1 MAFSKPSPYRC
12 KILTVSRLL
21 SKEDVDEILYL
32 SEDFIPQSEVGQ
44 ISSGLDLMR
53 SLERHNRVAPGKYSY
68 LLACLKEIGRIDLA
82 KSLTEFIYS
91 CLLESMPST
100 FRAPCQ
106 MYAAKLHILVN
117 KQSRYVEG
125 MRNLQAAAG
134 NLHFWEEWISSTF
147 HHLLKCASSSPL
159 ILPEKVDISGL
170 LHLTLESI
178 GNILLPWVGSATVLL
193 QGTSNTQVGIKLHNI
208 QLHKTKLLGDLS
220 EAGLSG
226 LFSWTERPQQL
237 DLAVSAASYAL
248 FDFLSELLGKAVD
261 SERVGRLLKALSAI
275 ESITPENCAFE
286 TLPQLLLQLTKVAVS
301 SSIQFQSCESLLK
314 SLLHNLKN
322 INTVL
327 TVLQGTILE
336 DKVSKIKQELTN
348 EEGNFLYCLPE
359 LDACPLVTTTL
370 VCLLALFSVSEIT
383 PIHWEKIEMQLLQ
396 CLKSQQQKEMMAL
409 KCLLLQVCGAMQ
421 CELDSFRDTSLTEF
435 VSVIPG
441 ENDHL
446 QDLIA
451 SVLQY

>member
-1 MAFSKPSPYRC
+1 MAFSKPSPHRC
-12 KILTVSRLL
+12 KTLSVSRLL
-21 SKEDVDEILYL
+21 SKEDVNEILYL

-68 LLACLKEIGRIDLA
+68 LLACLKEIGRIDLVTT
-82 KSLTEFIYS
+82 LTEFIYS

-100 FRAPCQ
+100 FRAPSQ
-106 MYAAKLHILVN
+106 MYAAKLHILMS

-125 MRNLQAAAG
+125 MKTLQAAA
-134 NLHFWEEWISSTF
+134 NNVNFWEEWISSTF
-147 HHLLKCASSSPL
+147 HRLLKCSSDSSPILSEKVTIPELVHL
-159 ILPEKVDISGL
+159 ILEGVVNV
-170 LHLTLESI
+170 TV
-178 GNILLPWVGSATVLL
+178 PWVGAVLAFL
-193 QGTSNTQVGIKLHNI
+193 QGTSGTEVKRKLQDI
-208 QLHKTKLLGDLS
+208 QLHKVKLFDDLS
-220 EAGLSG
+220 GAGLSEEF
-226 LFSWTERPQQL
+226 LLTERSQHL
-237 DLAVSAASYAL
+237 DVAVSAASYAL

-370 VCLLALFSVSEIT
+370 VCLLALFSVLEIT